1 MIARHTASQLGL
13 AQPTSAAFMN
23 ALMSWLDVHNIGY
36 LGWTWD
42 DWGTTCGDIALIVD
56 YSGTPT
62 TYGQIYKTHLA
73 LR

>member
-1 MIARHTASQLGL
+1 M
-13 AQPTSAAFMN
+13 
-23 ALMSWLDVHNIGY
+23 GY